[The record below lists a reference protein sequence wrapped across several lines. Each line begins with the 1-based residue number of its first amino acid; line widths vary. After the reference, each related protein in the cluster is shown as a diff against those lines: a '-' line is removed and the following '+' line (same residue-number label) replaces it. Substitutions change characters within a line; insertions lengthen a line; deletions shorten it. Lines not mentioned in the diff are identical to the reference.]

1 MKTSIKAI
9 CFDVGGTLRVAHDK
23 QEREIDNIIK
33 IQNLIGENG
42 SPDALTKK
50 LSAREK
56 EYRIWSR
63 KTMVEMKEADLWST
77 FMLPEHPVE
86 FVRENAIVFNQLWRE
101 ARVKTILPDAVET
114 IKTLSQRGYL
124 LGIISNTTSSVEV
137 PQLLAENGITNRFGC
152 IILST
157 VFGRRKP
164 HPSLFL
170 ECARMLGVLPEECA
184 YVGDIIS
191 RDVVGGRQAG
201 FSEITIINANGYS
214 QDPIAMED
222 DDPDETDRLTMQ
234 PDFRISKLSQLLE
247 YYPDRVSVSTSSP
260 HEPTK
265 ATELYDVA
273 LSTMWH
279 VDQKIPF
286 NQTFKIGRKAGFPRF
301 ELNHRVNP
309 DLFQQW
315 DVNQFYIS
323 TVHDPCP
330 AVFSSDEFK
339 LNDFLISSL
348 DEKKRIKG
356 LDITKQTIET
366 AVNLGARSVVIHP
379 GMILCDYGP
388 EAELK
393 KMYEN
398 GLKGSP
404 EYEALKSEMITFRKK
419 AAPPHV
425 DQVLKSLS
433 ELIEFVRPT
442 GIEIGL
448 ENRLHF
454 YDIPLIDEMQSF
466 LDLCDEDWYGFQYD
480 VGHAQVLS
488 ELGFGDHE
496 DWLKRYGT
504 RIIGVHLHD
513 VRGINDHQ
521 MPGSGDVDYE
531 MIAPYIPVT
540 AHLTM
545 EVSPTLSQEN
555 LAQGLKH
562 LAKFGI
568 LSKL

>member
-23 QEREIDNIIK
+23 QERDPANIIK
-33 IQNLIGENG
+33 IQKLIGENG
-42 SPDALTKK
+42 SVDAFAKK

-63 KTMVEMKEADLWST
+63 KTMDEMNEDDLWST
-77 FMLPEHPVE
+77 FMLPDHPVS

-101 ARVKTILPDAVET
+101 ARVKSILPDAVDT

-124 LGIISNTTSSVEV
+124 MGIISNTTSSVEV
-137 PQLLAENGITNRFGC
+137 PQLLEENGITSLFGC

-170 ECARMLGVLPEECA
+170 ECARSLGVLPEECA

-191 RDVVGGRQAG
+191 RDVVGGKQAG

-214 QDPIAMED
+214 RDSIAMED
-222 DDPDETDRLTMQ
+222 DEQDDANWSAMQ

-247 YYPDRVSVSTSSP
+247 YYPDRTSNSTSSP
-260 HEPTK
+260 LDLTK
-265 ATELYDVA
+265 AIELYDVA

-279 VDQKIPF
+279 VDQKMPF
-286 NQTFKIGRKAGFPRF
+286 EQTFEVGRKAGFPRF
-301 ELNHRVNP
+301 ELNHRISP
-309 DLFQQW
+309 DLFKQW
-315 DVNQFYIS
+315 DANQYYIS

-330 AVFSSDEFK
+330 AVYMSDEFK

-356 LDITKQTIET
+356 LDISKQTIET

-379 GMILCDYGP
+379 GMIICDYGP
-388 EAELK
+388 EVELK

-404 EYEALKSEMITFRKK
+404 DYEALKSDMITFRKK
-419 AAPPHV
+419 VAPAHV

-442 GIEIGL
+442 GVEIGL

-454 YDIPLIDEMQSF
+454 YDIPLIDEMQLF
-466 LDLCDEDWYGFQYD
+466 LDLCDEEWYGFQYD

-488 ELGFGDHE
+488 ELGFSDHE

-513 VRGINDHQ
+513 VRGVNDHQ

-555 LAQGLKH
+555 LTQGLKH